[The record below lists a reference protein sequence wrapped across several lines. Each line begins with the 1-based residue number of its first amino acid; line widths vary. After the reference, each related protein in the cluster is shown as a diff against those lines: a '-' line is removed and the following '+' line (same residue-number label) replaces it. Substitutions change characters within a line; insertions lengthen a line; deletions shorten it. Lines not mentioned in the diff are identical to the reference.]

1 MPNILTNKVALI
13 TGGTSGIGQ
22 ATVELF
28 IAEGAKVLFTGRGEE
43 KGQEIA
49 ARLGDNA
56 VFFKADVTQEAEIK
70 ASVDQ
75 AIQSFGRLDI
85 LFNNAGG
92 GTLGDIEDVTQE
104 QFHYAMDL
112 LVGSVL
118 YAIKYA
124 TPLMKAQGSGR
135 IINNSSISAIRTHM
149 GGYLY
154 SGAKAAVSQFTRM
167 AGMDLGRYGI
177 TVNAISPGAVAT
189 PVFYGGSSRART
201 LDDAEKVELNL
212 PSYAKKS
219 FEGDK
224 KAEHPMDGS
233 GACGVVVVVSST
245 HIVVAH
251 VGDCRCVVQHR
262 SSDSVTTSGG
272 NRSESNADNTNSEF
286 ANK

>member
-118 YAIKYA
+118 YGTKYA
-124 TPLMKAQGSGR
+124 TPHMKAQGSGR

-201 LDDAEKVELNL
+201 LDDAENQRKMEKLNRNL
-212 PSYAKKS
+212 AK
-219 FEGDK
+219 
-224 KAEHPMDGS
+224 ANPMQRAGQPLDVANLALFLASDLAGYINCQDIAADGGMS
-233 GACGVVVVVSST
+233 A
-245 HIVVAH
+245 
-251 VGDCRCVVQHR
+251 
-262 SSDSVTTSGG
+262 GG
-272 NRSESNADNTNSEF
+272 RDNF
-286 ANK
+286 